1 LEKRVN
7 KRVERERKKQ
17 RIQKRLKILV
27 DRPRL
32 CVFKSARHI
41 YAQIVDGISGK
52 ILASASTLSKGL
64 KGTLKSPGNIDAAT
78 KVGELLAANAKKVSV
93 EKVVFDRSG
102 YIYHGRIKALA
113 DAARK
118 GGLKF

>member
-1 LEKRVN
+1 MEKLKDREQ
-7 KRVERERKKQ
+7 ERNRKKL
-17 RIQKRLKILV
+17 RIKKRMVLSSE
-27 DRPRL
+27 RPRL
-32 CVFKSARHI
+32 CVYKSAKHI
-41 YAQIVDGISGK
+41 YAQIVDDLKGK
-52 ILASASTLSKGL
+52 VLAQASTLSKDL
-64 KGTLKSPGNIDAAT
+64 KAVLKSGGNIEAAK
-78 KVGELLAANAKKVSV
+78 KVGELLAKNAVKNKV